1 MRLLLIDD
9 DIELGELVQD
19 FMKRFGQH
27 MDVAHTPSEGFD
39 AIKNNTYDII
49 LLDIMLPE
57 MNGFE
62 LCRQLR
68 KNDSAVKEVPIIMLT
83 ARSEMVNLVAGLEA
97 GADDY
102 VIKPFEPREL
112 LARANAIQR
121 RAPKV
126 SKEPPV
132 IKRNTQLIQLDN
144 DTLEIDATEAKVIIN
159 DKDVSLTPM
168 ELEILA
174 TLAAAPGEIMSRE
187 DINQAC
193 QQSFSTQSKS
203 IDALIYRIRLKIREK
218 TAISDFISTV
228 RNQGY
233 VLRGRSID

>member
-19 FMKRFGQH
+19 FMKRFGQQ
-27 MDVAHTPSEGFD
+27 MDIAQTPSEGFE
-39 AIKNNTYDII
+39 ALKNNTYDII

-68 KNDSAVKEVPIIMLT
+68 KNESPARETPIIMLT

-121 RAPKV
+121 RTPKIG
-126 SKEPPV
+126 KELPV
-132 IKRNTQLIQLDN
+132 LKRNTQLIQLDDN
-144 DTLEIDATEAKVIIN
+144 TLEIDTSEAKVMIN
-159 DKDVSLTPM
+159 DTDISLTPM

-174 TLAAAPGEIMSRE
+174 TLASAPGEIMSRE
-187 DINQAC
+187 DINEAC
-193 QQSFSTQSKS
+193 QQSISTQSKS
-203 IDALIYRIRLKIREK
+203 IDALIYRIRLKIRE
-218 TAISDFISTV
+218 TAEVSDFISTV

-233 VLRGRSID
+233 VLRGRALD